1 MPDLFKEKTFS
12 LVELIVEDEDGKKYT
27 VSSDY
32 VNENINYWVDDDD
45 VKLVGNK

>member
-1 MPDLFKEKTFS
+1 MAVFS
-12 LVELIVEDEDGKKYT
+12 LVKLIVEDEDGKKYS

-45 VKLVGNK
+45 VKEESNA